1 MNCSNFHSTHKIY
14 GDVGKDSLYFALSLN
29 DTDYRGHIRCWDIGL
44 SVNYPLD
51 IINININIPKKLP
64 IPDSSK
70 IDVVYFT
77 LPASLPVIMSPLL
90 FLVEFVLLSVTPS
103 SVPAT
108 EEKGG

>member
-1 MNCSNFHSTHKIY
+1 MIQTT
-14 GDVGKDSLYFALSLN
+14 G
-29 DTDYRGHIRCWDIGL
+29 GHIRCWDIGL
-44 SVNYPLD
+44 SVNYLLG
-51 IINININIPKKLP
+51 IININIPKKLP
-64 IPDSSK
+64 RPDSSK

-77 LPASLPVIMSPLL
+77 LPASLPVITSPLL

>member
-14 GDVGKDSLYFALSLN
+14 GDVGKDTLYFALSLN
-29 DTDYRGHIRCWDIGL
+29 DTDYRGTYQVLGYWAECKLPARHH
-44 SVNYPLD
+44 
-51 IINININIPKKLP
+51 NIYINIPKKFP
-64 IPDSSK
+64 RPDSSK

>member
-1 MNCSNFHSTHKIY
+1 MIQTT
-14 GDVGKDSLYFALSLN
+14 G
-29 DTDYRGHIRCWDIGL
+29 GHIRCWDIGL
-44 SVNYPLD
+44 SVNYLLG

-64 IPDSSK
+64 RPDSSK

-90 FLVEFVLLSVTPS
+90 FLVEFVFLSVTPS